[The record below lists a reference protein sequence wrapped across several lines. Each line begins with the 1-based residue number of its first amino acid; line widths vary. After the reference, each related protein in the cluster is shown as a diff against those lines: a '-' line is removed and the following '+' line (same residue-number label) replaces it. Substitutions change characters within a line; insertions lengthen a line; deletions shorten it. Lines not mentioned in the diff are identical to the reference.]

1 MTNSFDYDVV
11 IIGGGP
17 GGYVAAIRAAQL
29 KLSVAVIEH
38 DRLGGVCLNLGCIPS
53 KSLIHQATQFSST
66 AALERMGVTVDRN
79 GFDYRLVHSLSRKTA
94 DMLSRGVAYLLKK
107 NGVTVIN
114 GTGRIVSPH
123 EVSVN
128 GTERTVTGRNL
139 IIATGS
145 RPRAVAGFGF
155 DEKTILSSNGMLM
168 LEELPARLLILGAG
182 AIGVEFA
189 YIMSCFNVKVHL
201 VEMADHILPLED
213 EEASEIVRKS
223 LVRRN
228 VMVSVST
235 KAVAWRSGPDGA
247 EVTLE
252 NGSGVKSTVHAD
264 RILSVTGRTPNT
276 DDTGLE
282 SIGISCERGF
292 IPVGDFCE
300 TATKGVY
307 AIGDVVN
314 TPLLAHVASKEGE
327 IAAERIAGVPS
338 ARAGIDLHTVP
349 GAIYCEPQIAGFGY
363 TERAAKQHGIDFSR
377 AVFPY
382 RGAGK
387 AVAIEASEGFVKILS
402 DKKDGNIIGAHIVGS
417 QATELVHE
425 LLLAKSAGLSAK
437 SVAQLIHAHPTLS
450 ETVMEAAR
458 AATGLAIHV

>member
-29 KLSVAVIEH
+29 KLSVALIEN
-38 DRLGGVCLNLGCIPS
+38 DRLGGVCLNVGCIPS
-53 KSLIHQATQFSST
+53 KSLIHQATQFSSAT
-66 AALERMGVTVDRN
+66 ALERMGIAVDRS
-79 GFDYRLVHSLSRKTA
+79 GFNYRTVHALSRKTA
-94 DMLSRGVAYLLKK
+94 DTLCRGVVYLLKK
-107 NGVTVIN
+107 NGVTVIT
-114 GTGRIVSPH
+114 GTGRIASPH
-123 EVSVN
+123 EVNVT
-128 GTERTVTGRNL
+128 GVERTVTGRNL

-145 RPRAVAGFGF
+145 RPRAVAGFDF
-155 DEKTILSSNGMLM
+155 DEKSVLSSTGMLM
-168 LEELPARLLILGAG
+168 LEELPERLLILGAG

-189 YIMSCFNVKVHL
+189 YIMSSFNVKVHL
-201 VEMADHILPLED
+201 VEMEDRILPLED
-213 EEASEIVRKS
+213 DEAAEVVRKS

-228 VMVSVST
+228 VTVSVST

-247 EVTLE
+247 EVTLQ
-252 NGSGVKSTVHAD
+252 NGSGVQSTVHAD
-264 RILSVTGRTPNT
+264 RILAVTGRTPNT
-276 DDTGLE
+276 DNIGLE
-282 SIGISCERGF
+282 NAGISCERGF

-327 IAAERIAGVPS
+327 IAAERIAGLSSTP
-338 ARAGIDLHTVP
+338 GIDLHTVP
-349 GAIYCEPQIAGFGY
+349 SAIYCEPQIAGFGY
-363 TERAAKQHGIDFSR
+363 TERSATQHGIDFSR

-387 AVAIEASEGFVKILS
+387 AVAIEASEGFVKILL
-402 DKKDGNIIGAHIVGS
+402 DKKDGAMIGAHIVGS

-425 LLLAKSAGLSAK
+425 LLLAKSASLSLH